1 MSETPT
7 ALPTCRHVVEHLGE
21 WAEGRLPAEEAR
33 PFAAHL
39 SLCPPCASIASGYQ
53 ALARVARQALA
64 VRMPDEARA
73 RLARVLA
80 ARWRGGARS

>member
-7 ALPTCRHVVEHLGE
+7 IPTCRHVVEHLGE

-39 SLCPPCASIASGYQ
+39 ELCPPCASIASAYQ
-53 ALARVARQALA
+53 AISGLAREALR
-64 VRMPDEARA
+64 VEMPEEAKA
-73 RLARVLA
+73 RLRAALA
-80 ARWRGGARS
+80 ARLGGKG